1 MAAPIRFYFDFA
13 SPYAWFALNG
23 IEGLA
28 RAHGRDIE
36 WRPVLLWAVLKAQGI
51 PAPLDTPARRTYLVA
66 DMVRSAAFHEAPF
79 TLPER
84 LGVSTHL
91 AGRLFYA
98 LTEARPEI
106 TPQVARAFL
115 RAHLADGQSLA
126 EEAVVLELAA
136 AFGMTEG
143 SVRAALADPT
153 TKQRLAAAVDEA
165 VSVGM
170 CGSPYFVVDDE
181 GFFGAD
187 RLPQIAWR
195 LAGGDRREPA

>member
-1 MAAPIRFYFDFA
+1 M
-13 SPYAWFALNG
+13 
-23 IEGLA
+23 
-28 RAHGRDIE
+28 
-36 WRPVLLWAVLKAQGI
+36 
-51 PAPLDTPARRTYLVA
+51 
-66 DMVRSAAFHEAPF
+66 
-79 TLPER
+79 
-84 LGVSTHL
+84 
-91 AGRLFYA
+91 
-98 LTEARPEI
+98 
-106 TPQVARAFL
+106 
-115 RAHLADGQSLA
+115 
-126 EEAVVLELAA
+126 VLELAA